1 VDALAAR
8 SMQKHLRLPQSLWDS
23 TDGDAPPA
31 AAAGGRCDIAVR
43 DETLSSDDFYDNFV
57 SLNRPVLVRRATAR
71 DSGGT
76 SSSEGGS
83 SWDVEMLQRLFG
95 SQPLQSVNIP
105 YAAMFVGGKHSE
117 TTLPQFLAEMESA
130 DLDVEQKKQQH
141 YRYIF
146 QTVSPAQE
154 EVLRSTAAP
163 RRPAVLEGPRLQA
176 ATRPGKPIPLDPFV
190 HMQSLVDSCLNR
202 KQPLTW
208 QQTPG
213 CMLIG
218 LLACNCCRCVAARH
232 GTARHGTARHGG
244 TVRRQVPAV
253 RGASGQWF
261 ALTLA
266 QRCSELCSARGE
278 ALDPAASA
286 TCSVQPTA
294 CHSRHGGVLPQQH
307 GTPLRATGWRL
318 DVRAGR
324 LGARRAESRVERW
337 LRTVVEWRTQAFCS

>member
-141 YRYIF
+141 YRYLC
-146 QTVSPAQE
+146 QTDSPAQE

-218 LLACNCCRCVAARH
+218 LLACNCCRCVAAWH
-232 GTARHGTARHGG
+232 GTARHGTARYG
-244 TVRRQVPAV
+244 
-253 RGASGQWF
+253 
-261 ALTLA
+261 
-266 QRCSELCSARGE
+266 
-278 ALDPAASA
+278 
-286 TCSVQPTA
+286 
-294 CHSRHGGVLPQQH
+294 
-307 GTPLRATGWRL
+307 
-318 DVRAGR
+318 
-324 LGARRAESRVERW
+324 
-337 LRTVVEWRTQAFCS
+337 TQASSSCTWGQQAVVRPYTGTTMQ